1 MKIYIKIE
9 KTITK
14 FGDIEIW
21 KQKFHQQKGFISIKN
36 VDISKIAVSNK
47 FPFSERG
54 FKHFIGYKDAKTIK
68 HLNIFLP
75 KKTAYR
81 RDFDETKYTD
91 DELLK
96 KYNKIWEEVKNILKK
111 KKKFDGKPVYNK
123 KYQKN
128 KIKPYN
134 GKINTN

>member
-9 KTITK
+9 KTSTK

-47 FPFSERG
+47 FPFGKRV
-54 FKHFIGYKDAKTIK
+54 FKHFIGYKYVKTIK
-68 HLNIFLP
+68 HLNIYP
-75 KKTAYR
+75 PQKTAYR
-81 RDFDETKYTD
+81 KGFDETKYTD

-96 KYNKIWEEVKNILKK
+96 KI
-111 KKKFDGKPVYNK
+111 
-123 KYQKN
+123 Q
-128 KIKPYN
+128 
-134 GKINTN
+134 